1 MKSYARNVKTI
12 KNENRALIFKYLRR
26 HAVSRADISKAS
38 GMSKSAVTMIT
49 NTLIEEGQIVEIGA
63 TDSSYGRKPILLDI
77 VADFRYAAGI
87 AIHRD
92 NVYVCL
98 VNLKFEIVA
107 YTSFRTDRW
116 SDPYE
121 LLDFA
126 YETILGFLRE
136 RNIPLEK
143 CIGIGVA
150 APGPLDYVSGKILN
164 PPNFSLF
171 AYTDV
176 GEYLKKKTGLPVMV
190 DNNAVLYAMQ
200 EYFTQPSGNFRTM
213 MLLCIYSGIGS
224 AVVTEGKI
232 YRGCGGFSGEIGHT
246 SIHPDGIPCTCG
258 NRGCLERYV
267 SMKALKDRFGFDS
280 YERLVDNAYLG
291 DKESEAVLDY
301 VAQELSHA
309 IVNAINLF
317 DLDAVILYGEFSY
330 RPQKLLKMLYE
341 RIHGRT
347 VVERNHEVYI
357 RFSEMSHDLACAS
370 VCAAIINAY
379 FDQKLEP

>member
-49 NTLIEEGQIVEIGA
+49 NTLIEEGQIIEIGA

-77 VADFRYAAGI
+77 VPDYKYAAGI
-87 AIHRD
+87 ALHRD

-98 VNLKFEIVA
+98 VNLKFEIIA
-107 YTSFRTDRW
+107 YTSVRTDRW
-116 SDPYE
+116 SDPYA

-126 YETILGFLRE
+126 YETILEFLRE
-136 RNIPLEK
+136 RGIPFEK
-143 CIGIGVA
+143 CLGIGVA
-150 APGPLDYVSGKILN
+150 APGPLDYVTGKILN

-171 AYTDV
+171 SYVDV
-176 GEYLKKKTGLPVMV
+176 GEYLRTKTGLPVMV

-200 EYFTQPSGNFRTM
+200 EYFTQPSGNYRNM
-213 MLLCIYSGIGS
+213 MMICVYSGIGS
-224 AVVTEGKI
+224 AIVTDGKI
-232 YRGCGGFSGEIGHT
+232 YRGCGGFSGELGHI

-267 SMKALKDRFGFDS
+267 SMKALKEAFHFDS

-291 DKESEAVLDY
+291 DRDSDAVLDY
-301 VAQELSHA
+301 IARELSYA
-309 IVNAINLF
+309 IVNVTNLF
-317 DLDAVILYGEFSY
+317 DLDAVVLYGEFSY
-330 RPQKLLKMLYE
+330 RPQKLLSKL
-341 RIHGRT
+341 RDRVHGRM

-357 RFSEMSHDLACAS
+357 RFSEMSHDLAYAS

-379 FDQKLEP
+379 FDQKL